1 MYSTTQK
8 TACRIPHPSPH
19 RCLFILHEPC
29 QMTTNIRLK
38 RRPWRYSRTLQGMFV
53 CCCYL
58 LPGGGRFRPVTAA
71 ALSSIS
77 IINGGTQRRIKF
89 RRGSSL
95 RVGRRM
101 ASTSSFDAAAAASSA
116 YSSFDLS
123 GKTALITGSSGGI
136 GKAMWHWHSPRPVPM
151 LSCITIHEERVLSL
165 HSEKSIVVIV
175 RW

>member
-1 MYSTTQK
+1 MGVMRPTWYDKQTRRSMDVVD
-8 TACRIPHPSPH
+8 SS
-19 RCLFILHEPC
+19 
-29 QMTTNIRLK
+29 
-38 RRPWRYSRTLQGMFV
+38 RPWQIAELSMECSFAAATSSL
-53 CCCYL
+53 
-58 LPGGGRFRPVTAA
+58 GGRFRPVTAA

-95 RVGRRM
+95 IVGRRM
-101 ASTSSFDAAAAASSA
+101 ASTSSFDAAAAAASSA